1 MPDSAIRIRRNIGEF
16 RGQGKQQQ
24 QSNQVTAAAS
34 SPVYKRPELTSGTV
48 YKRNDYGADPKTAA
62 YSRSDE
68 ERAEEIRGWAT
79 ADVNLW
85 EPRNRRMRRDQDLF
99 QAIKPDTGA
108 RNAADALV
116 LPDPKILV
124 KKVARLI
131 ARHPNVIEVP
141 PKAGIEDATIAQRQ
155 ENYLYLY
162 DQNLN
167 QKWMMGLNNPYR
179 YDQAQSLL
187 LRGWITSRQLL
198 VPSGDKYMED
208 DPTALFDDQIIDPAL
223 VYPKVAGNR
232 IVRVTH
238 AYDTTIG
245 ELKYDPIL
253 YGKEQPK
260 NWDDMEASTLVRC
273 TAVYWEDK
281 DRTWWHAVLATPF
294 GSNGRGSESE
304 FLKKPTEIGYN
315 PWTISTAN
323 GISHRNTPWETG
335 DAYVEHIGT
344 GILDESADMFTYL
357 NRAATKINELL
368 SLEANPPAAIYVE
381 NGQVK
386 TVDLGPGARNF
397 FANADRD
404 KIELLRT
411 GPRGDTHRLLW
422 EILSQRAERAGL
434 PAAFYSEQGGE
445 SPFSAAVLMAAG
457 KDVLFPFVEA
467 INQNDALRYRK
478 VLEMYRDY
486 GPSKKLQTYTE
497 KDGGDELL
505 GAELSADEIKKQGT
519 MVTITREDMTPQEY
533 GARINLGLA
542 QLARDAISMET
553 FRRDYAKLK
562 NPRGENRKILS
573 EKVYMNEDVIKAL
586 IPIALEQEGLPGLR
600 KLWEQVQNPMPPQ
613 GAPQQGMP
621 GMPPGM
627 PPQGPPGMPQGMPPQ
642 AMGNMAGMPA
652 MPPNMGMP
660 PQLNNGL
667 DLQTLMSDPAL
678 LAALTGGAIGGSG
691 MGGTPPIPG
700 TTSPVSP
707 IAPFFRPQ

>member
-16 RGQGKQQQ
+16 VGKGKQAQQ
-24 QSNQVTAAAS
+24 QNRVTAPAKAPTVNKPALYRGTSYGDQGLYVPKSAAKA
-34 SPVYKRPELTSGTV
+34 P
-48 YKRNDYGADPKTAA
+48 

-68 ERAEEIRGWAT
+68 ERAEELRGWAN

-99 QAIKPDTGA
+99 LLVKPDTGA
-108 RNAADALV
+108 RNIADAIV

-131 ARHPNVIEVP
+131 SRHPNVIEVP
-141 PKAGIEDATIAQRQ
+141 QAPGVLDSSIAQRI
-155 ENYLYLY
+155 ENYLYLF
-162 DQNLN
+162 DQGLN
-167 QKWMMGLNNPYR
+167 QKWMQGLNNPYR

-187 LRGWITSRQLL
+187 LRGWLAERTLL
-198 VPSGDKYMED
+198 VPAGDRYMDD
-208 DPTALFDDQIIDPAL
+208 DPTALFDHQVIDPAL

-232 IVRVTH
+232 VVRVTH

-253 YGKEQPK
+253 YGKDQPA
-260 NWDDMEASTLVRC
+260 NWDELEPSTLVRC
-273 TAVYWEDK
+273 TAIYWEDR

-294 GSNGRGSESE
+294 ATDKARDAE
-304 FLKKPTEIGYN
+304 FLKKPVEIGYN
-315 PWTISTAN
+315 PWTIVTAN
-323 GISHRNTPWETG
+323 GITHRATPWETG
-335 DAYVEHIGT
+335 DLYVEAIGT

-386 TVDLGPGARNF
+386 SIDLGPGARNF
-397 FANADRD
+397 FTNADRD

-422 EILSQRAERAGL
+422 DILERRAERAGL

-467 INQNDALRYRK
+467 INQADALKYKK
-478 VLEMYRDY
+478 VLELYRDF
-486 GPSKKLQTYTE
+486 GPTKALRSYVE
-497 KDGGDELL
+497 KEGGDELL
-505 GAELSADEIKKQGT
+505 GAEVSAKDIKAQGT
-519 MVTITREDMTPQEY
+519 FVRITREDMTPQEY

-553 FRRDYAKLK
+553 FRREYAKLR
-562 NPRGENRKILS
+562 NPRAENRKILG
-573 EKVYMNEDVIKAL
+573 EKVYMSEDVIKAL
-586 IPIALEQEGLPGLR
+586 IPVALEQEGLPGLR
-600 KLWEQVQNPMPPQ
+600 KLWEQTQNPTPPP
-613 GAPQQGMP
+613 GALPDPGQIGVPP
-621 GMPPGM
+621 GMPPGAPGQ
-627 PPQGPPGMPQGMPPQ
+627 PPLAPMGNMPGMPALPPST
-642 AMGNMAGMPA
+642 
-652 MPPNMGMP
+652 GMP

-667 DLQTLMSDPAL
+667 DLQALLSDPAL
-678 LAALTGGAIGGSG
+678 LAMLTGGASGGSG

-700 TTSPVSP
+700 TTAPVQP
-707 IAPFFRPQ
+707 IAPFFRPPGA